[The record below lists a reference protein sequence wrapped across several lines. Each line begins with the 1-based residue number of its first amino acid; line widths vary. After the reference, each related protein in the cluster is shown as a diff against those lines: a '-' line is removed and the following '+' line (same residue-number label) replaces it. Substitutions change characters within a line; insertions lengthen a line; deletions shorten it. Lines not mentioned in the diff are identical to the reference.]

1 MLLLTQWLPRARCLL
16 SVIAVVRLEGK
27 VQPSDDNGQLTAN
40 PADVYSLYIPAGG
53 HMQTKIQKWGNSL
66 GLRIPRSFAA
76 EAQVEE
82 GAIVDLSVEGG
93 RLLVRPLR
101 VRKYALRALLKKVS
115 RRKLHR
121 EVSTGKAVGREA
133 W

>member
-1 MLLLTQWLPRARCLL
+1 
-16 SVIAVVRLEGK
+16 
-27 VQPSDDNGQLTAN
+27 
-40 PADVYSLYIPAGG
+40 
-53 HMQTKIQKWGNSL
+53 MQTKIQKWGNSL

-82 GAIVDLSVEGG
+82 GATVDLSLENG

-101 VRKYALRALLKKVS
+101 VRKYALTVLLRKVN
-115 RRKLHR
+115 RRNLHS
-121 EVSTGKAVGREA
+121 EVSTGKAVGRET

>member
-1 MLLLTQWLPRARCLL
+1 
-16 SVIAVVRLEGK
+16 
-27 VQPSDDNGQLTAN
+27 
-40 PADVYSLYIPAGG
+40 
-53 HMQTKIQKWGNSL
+53 MQTKIQKWGNSL

-82 GAIVDLSVEGG
+82 GSTVDLSVENG

-101 VRKYALRALLKKVS
+101 TRKYALGNLLKKVNP
-115 RRKLHR
+115 RNVHR
-121 EVSTGKAVGREA
+121 EVSTGEPVGREA

>member
-1 MLLLTQWLPRARCLL
+1 M
-16 SVIAVVRLEGK
+16 
-27 VQPSDDNGQLTAN
+27 
-40 PADVYSLYIPAGG
+40 
-53 HMQTKIQKWGNSL
+53 HTKIQKWGNSL

-82 GAIVDLSVEGG
+82 GATVDLSVDNG

-101 VRKYALRALLKKVS
+101 VRQYSLNALLRKVS
-115 RRKLHR
+115 RRNLHG
-121 EVSTGKAVGREA
+121 EVSTSKAVGREL

>member
-1 MLLLTQWLPRARCLL
+1 
-16 SVIAVVRLEGK
+16 
-27 VQPSDDNGQLTAN
+27 
-40 PADVYSLYIPAGG
+40 
-53 HMQTKIQKWGNSL
+53 MQTKIQKWGNSL

-82 GAIVDLSVEGG
+82 GSTVDLSVENG

-101 VRKYALRALLKKVS
+101 TRKYALAGLLKKVK
-115 RRKLHR
+115 RRNVHG
-121 EVSTGKAVGREA
+121 EVSTGEPVGREA

>member
-1 MLLLTQWLPRARCLL
+1 MRGETIRRDAELTLDREQPRRVL
-16 SVIAVVRLEGK
+16 I
-27 VQPSDDNGQLTAN
+27 
-40 PADVYSLYIPAGG
+40 VYPGRWWG
-53 HMQTKIQKWGNSL
+53 MQTKIQKWGNSL

-82 GAIVDLSVEGG
+82 GAAVDLSVENG

-101 VRKYALRALLKKVS
+101 VRKYALNALLRKVS
-115 RRKLHR
+115 RRNLHG
-121 EVSTGKAVGREA
+121 EISTGRAVGREA